1 VNLLRARLRALDAA
15 VGRLEALALGLLMA
29 LLTVVTFGQVV
40 FRYGLNQPLFWSD
53 EAARYVF
60 VWTALIGAAA
70 CVRARVHYAMDA
82 LVQRL
87 PPTWRRLCAGLAW
100 AAIAGFVA
108 VLLIYGWRDTVN
120 AARQE
125 ALSLPMR
132 MGWAYAAMPV
142 GAALMLLHLLVA
154 AIAGAPEP
162 DAIESGPAE
171 PR

>member
-1 VNLLRARLRALDAA
+1 MSQPANGLRARLLALDEA
-15 VGRLEALALGLLMA
+15 VGRLEALALGLLVA
-29 LLTVVTFGQVV
+29 LLTAITFGQVV

-53 EAARYVF
+53 EAARYLF

-70 CVRARVHYAMDA
+70 CVRGLAHYAMDA

-87 PPTWRRLCAGLAW
+87 PPAQHRWCAGLAW
-100 AAIAGFVA
+100 AVVAGFVT
-108 VLLIYGWRDTVN
+108 VLLVYGWRDTLN

-142 GAALMLLHLLVA
+142 GAALMLFHLMVGALAGPPAPRSA
-154 AIAGAPEP
+154 A
-162 DAIESGPAE
+162 

>member
-1 VNLLRARLRALDAA
+1 VSLLRTRLQALDAA
-15 VGRLEALALGLLMA
+15 VGRLEALALGLLVA

-53 EAARYVF
+53 EAARYLF

-70 CVRARVHYAMDA
+70 CVRARAHYAMDA

-87 PPTWRRLCAGLAW
+87 PPTCRRLCAGLAW
-100 AAIAGFVA
+100 AAITGFVA
-108 VLLIYGWRDTVN
+108 VLLVYGWRDTVN

-142 GAALMLLHLLVA
+142 GAALMLLHLVVA
-154 AIAGAPEP
+154 AIASPLEP
-162 DAIESGPAE
+162 DAFESGPAE

>member
-1 VNLLRARLRALDAA
+1 MSQPANGLRARLLALDEA
-15 VGRLEALALGLLMA
+15 VGRLEALALGLLVA
-29 LLTVVTFGQVV
+29 LLTAITFGQVV

-53 EAARYVF
+53 EAARYLF

-70 CVRARVHYAMDA
+70 CVRERAHYAMDA

-87 PPTWRRLCAGLAW
+87 PPALRRWCAGLAW
-100 AAIAGFVA
+100 AVVVGFVA
-108 VLLIYGWRDTVN
+108 VLLVYGWRDTAN

-142 GAALMLLHLLVA
+142 GAALMLFHLLVGA
-154 AIAGAPEP
+154 LAGPPVPRPPAP
-162 DAIESGPAE
+162 
-171 PR
+171 R